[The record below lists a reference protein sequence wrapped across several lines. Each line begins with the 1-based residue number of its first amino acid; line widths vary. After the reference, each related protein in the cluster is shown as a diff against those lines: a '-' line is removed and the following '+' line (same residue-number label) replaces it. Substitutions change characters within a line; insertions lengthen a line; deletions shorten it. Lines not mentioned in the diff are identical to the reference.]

1 MKYKKMRNHSTK
13 GNIVLKEVSI
23 EGNVCGEFVEF
34 VINHIYENTGKDDV
48 RGVYTFPIPDTAVIS
63 GIEVNLGGRVIY
75 GKVQSKEEIEKVYE
89 NLVFSDNEKLQLEE
103 LNKDKLKLSMST
115 ILKGEKV
122 GIKVSYI
129 EELSNFNNQLKLTI
143 PHIVNPVNMFNEKDP
158 QKEKI
163 KYKLSLNLLIE
174 TFDKTFISSDSH
186 PIKVEEG
193 EGNIYKVTLKD
204 NNCALNEDM
213 NIWLKEEKT
222 LEASGMIYENYEE
235 DNGIIY
241 LKLLPDVEGNLE
253 DKKGNYIFLI
263 DISYSM
269 EGDKL
274 KEAKTA
280 LQLCLR
286 NLSSEDKFNVAA
298 MGDKLTYFSNEG
310 LVKFNNENLI
320 LASKWIDA
328 LTCENDALLF
338 DGIKYGFDNEQPGE
352 DNVII
357 IFTDDVVDNEKEI
370 LDYVSEIKTNSRI
383 FPFGID
389 AAVNTYFINKIA
401 RLTMGKAEFINSG
414 KRIEDVVL
422 TQFNR
427 IRGLQITDV
436 EIDWGRM
443 KVDKTYPRTIEYLY
457 DGEPFSIFAKV
468 LGDVEGVVTI
478 NGMVDNRRVQ
488 RKVMLSK
495 VDLAVNA
502 DLIEKVWYKKRIE
515 SIENRIIYERD
526 EIYDAMRRKI
536 IELSTE
542 SGIISNETSFV
553 LLEEIYEPVLGG
565 VMRKFLP
572 VSSSAMKEEKPV
584 MSNFYYTQ
592 NLENID
598 LDQLKWDGIS
608 KEDLVRIVATQQL
621 ANGDFSYS
629 IEDSEKEK
637 LLYTTEAIIAF
648 TKNNIIIDM
657 YRNLLIKGI
666 MYILDNYINY
676 PEDGEILAFCYYAIK
691 EVNSKL
697 VVKDHQRVRI
707 NEVLEKIT
715 ELMEEC
721 KFDINKIE
729 EIILGRIQRD
739 RNENILSEIICNL
752 IN

>member
-34 VINHIYENTGKDDV
+34 VINHIYENIGKDDV

-63 GIEVNLGGRVIY
+63 GIEVNLGGSVIY

-103 LNKDKLKLSMST
+103 LNKDKLKLSMGT
-115 ILKGEKV
+115 ILKGERV

-143 PHIVNPVNMFNEKDP
+143 PHIIHPVNMFDEGEG
-158 QKEKI
+158 QKENN

-174 TFDKTFISSDSH
+174 TFDKTFISCDSH

-193 EGNIYKVTLKD
+193 EGNVYKVNLK
-204 NNCALNEDM
+204 NSNCALNEDM

-222 LEASGMIYENYEE
+222 LEASGMIYENYE
-235 DNGIIY
+235 DDSGIVY
-241 LKLLPDVEGNLE
+241 LKLLPDVEGNFE
-253 DKKGNYIFLI
+253 GKKGNYIFLI

-286 NLSSEDKFNVAA
+286 NLSSEDKFNVVA
-298 MGDKLTYFSNEG
+298 MGDKLTYFSNDS
-310 LVKFNNENLI
+310 LVKFNNGNLI
-320 LASKWIDA
+320 LASKWIDDLA
-328 LTCENDALLF
+328 CENDALIF
-338 DGIKYGFDNEQPGE
+338 EGIKYGFDNEQPGE

-370 LDYVSEIKTNSRI
+370 FDYVSERESYSRI

-401 RLTMGKAEFINSG
+401 RLTMGKAEFINPS

-443 KVDKTYPRTIEYLY
+443 KVDKTYPRTIEYIY

-468 LGDVEGVVTI
+468 LGNVEGVVTI
-478 NGMVDNRRVQ
+478 NGLVDNKRVQ
-488 RKVMLSK
+488 RRVMLSK

-526 EIYDAMRRKI
+526 EIYEAMRKKI
-536 IELSTE
+536 IELSTV

-565 VMRKFLP
+565 VMRRFLP

-584 MSNFYYTQ
+584 MSNFYYDQ

-608 KEDLVRIVATQQL
+608 KEDLLRIIATQQL

-629 IEDSEKEK
+629 VYDSEEEK
-637 LLYTTEAIIAF
+637 LLCTAEAIIAF
-648 TKNNIIIDM
+648 TRNNIIIDM
-657 YRNLLIKGI
+657 YRNLLIKGA
-666 MYILDNYINY
+666 MYILDNYTNY
-676 PEDGEILAFCYYAIK
+676 PEEGEILAFCFYAIK

-697 VVKDHQRVRI
+697 ILKDNQRVKI
-707 NEVLEKIT
+707 NEALEKIIG
-715 ELMEEC
+715 LMEQC
-721 KFDINKIE
+721 KVDINKLE
-729 EIILGRIQRD
+729 EIILDRIQRD

>member
-34 VINHIYENTGKDDV
+34 VINHIYENIGKDDV

-63 GIEVNLGGRVIY
+63 GIEVNLGGSVIY

-103 LNKDKLKLSMST
+103 LNKDKLKLSMGT

-143 PHIVNPVNMFNEKDP
+143 PHIIHPVNMFEDGEG
-158 QKEKI
+158 QKENN

-174 TFDKTFISSDSH
+174 NFDKTFISCDSH

-193 EGNIYKVTLKD
+193 EGNVYKVNLKS
-204 NNCALNEDM
+204 NNCTLNEDM

-235 DNGIIY
+235 DSGIVY
-241 LKLLPDVEGNLE
+241 LKLLPDVEGNIE

-286 NLSSEDKFNVAA
+286 NLSTEDKFNVVA

-310 LVKFNNENLI
+310 LVKFNNESLT
-320 LASKWIDA
+320 LASKWIDD
-328 LTCENDALLF
+328 LVCENDALIF
-338 DGIKYGFDNEQPGE
+338 EGIKYGFDNEQPGE

-370 LDYVSEIKTNSRI
+370 FDYVSERESYSRI

-401 RLTMGKAEFINSG
+401 RLTMGKAEFINPG
-414 KRIEDVVL
+414 KRIEEVVL

-443 KVDKTYPRTIEYLY
+443 KVDKTYPRTIEYIY

-468 LGDVEGVVTI
+468 LGNVEGVVTI
-478 NGMVDNRRVQ
+478 NGLVDNRRVQ
-488 RKVMLSK
+488 RRVMLSK

-526 EIYDAMRRKI
+526 EIYEAMRRKI

-565 VMRKFLP
+565 VMRRFLP

-608 KEDLVRIVATQQL
+608 KEDLLRIIATQQL

-629 IEDSEKEK
+629 VDGSEEEK
-637 LLYTTEAIIAF
+637 LLCTAEAIIAF
-648 TKNNIIIDM
+648 TRNNIIIDM
-657 YRNLLIKGI
+657 YRNLLIKGV
-666 MYILDNYINY
+666 MYILDNYSNY
-676 PEDGEILAFCYYAIK
+676 PEEGEVLAFCFYAVK

-697 VVKDHQRVRI
+697 ILKDSQRVRI
-707 NEVLEKIT
+707 NEALEKIIG
-715 ELMEEC
+715 LMEQC
-721 KFDINKIE
+721 KVDINKIE
-729 EIILGRIQRD
+729 EIILVRIQRE
-739 RNENILSEIICNL
+739 RSENILSEIICNL